1 MEHHNAPDNPPRRD
15 PLRIGVVGLGYWGPN
30 LVRNL
35 AESVDFEL
43 AHLCDLRTDALE
55 TVAQRYPGIRCTT
68 RFGEILSDEL
78 LDAVAI
84 ATPVS
89 THHPLARAVL
99 ESGKHAFVEKPLAS
113 SSRHALELTA
123 LAKANDLVIMPGH
136 TFVYSPPVRT
146 IKDLIDSNEL
156 GEIYFISSSRVNLG
170 LHQPDVSV
178 VWDLGPHDFAILRY
192 WLGDLPAEVSALSRS
207 CLIPEIPDVCFIN
220 LRYPS
225 GTVAH
230 VELSW
235 LAPSKLRRTAIVGSK
250 KMVVYDDTSNESVRI
265 FDSGAT
271 IPDPGT
277 FGEYRLGYR
286 TGDIV
291 SPRVDATEPL
301 SLELSDFAAAIRDG
315 KPLVSSPE
323 LGLDVIRTI
332 EAVDRSLAH
341 EGVPVPVTEP
351 NDALSETLHEK
362 VEQLKSVESIHAG
375 LQAEASGDS
384 VGTAILGGGPAGLTA
399 AYVLGRRGRP
409 GAVFEAD
416 GTVGGI
422 AKTIEFNGYR
432 FDLGGHRFFTK
443 LKPVQ
448 RLWEELLGDQFLTRP
463 RLSRIYYDGK
473 YFSYPIQ
480 AKDVVAR
487 LGLVEATRCALS
499 YLWASRHRNDDAD
512 TFEEWVTTR
521 FGRRLYDAFFR
532 SYTEKV
538 WGIPGSEIRSLWAA
552 QRIKNFSLGK
562 AILSLLGLRR
572 EHVTTLI
579 EEFRYPR
586 LGPGQ
591 MWEAFAVR
599 ARHTGVDVHLNQ
611 RCVSVK
617 HSDNRV
623 HEIVTRQNGDVFE
636 HEVDSIIS
644 TLALNDLI
652 FSLDPPPPPEVLAA
666 AANLRYRDLVLV
678 ALMTTEAEPFPDNW
692 IYLHDP
698 ETRAGRVQNYGAWSA
713 DMVRPETT
721 CLGVEYFCFRGDEI
735 WEMSDEQ
742 AVELAKQELARIGLL
757 DPAKVVDGVKV
768 LVPKAYPV
776 YDSKYED
783 AVSTVRA
790 YLDEFENLETC
801 GRNGLHRYNNQ
812 DHSMWTAILATL
824 NVLDGAGHDV
834 WSVNT
839 EADYLEEGELVEALL
854 DFSAADA
861 GPVEQV
867 P

>member
-1 MEHHNAPDNPPRRD
+1 MDRD
-15 PLRIGVVGLGYWGPN
+15 RKQNSARGAPLRIGVVGLGYWGPN

-35 AESVDFEL
+35 ADSVDFEL
-43 AHLCDLRTDALE
+43 AYLCDRRADALE
-55 TVAQRYPGIRCTT
+55 ALASRYPGTRCTS
-68 RFGEILSDEL
+68 RFEEILSDDGV
-78 LDAVAI
+78 DAVVI

-89 THHPLARAVL
+89 THHPLARTAL
-99 ESGKHAFVEKPLAS
+99 EAGKHAFVEKPLAA
-113 SSRHALELTA
+113 SSRHARELA
-123 LAKANDLVIMPGH
+123 RLAEENDVVLMPGH

-146 IKDLIDSNEL
+146 IKNLIDSGEL

-178 VWDLGPHDFAILRY
+178 VWDLGPHDFSILRY
-192 WLGDLPAEVSALSRS
+192 WLEDLPAEVSALSRS

-220 LRYPS
+220 LTYPS

-250 KMVVYDDTSNESVRI
+250 KMVVYDDTSSESVRI
-265 FDSGAT
+265 FDSGAM

-277 FGEYRLGYR
+277 FGEYQLSYR

-301 SLELSDFAAAIRDG
+301 ALELADFAAAIRNRA
-315 KPLVSSPE
+315 PLVSSPE

-332 EAVDRSLAH
+332 EAVERSLAH
-341 EGVPVPVTEP
+341 GGVPVPINETE
-351 NDALSETLHEK
+351 DALDETLQEK
-362 VEQLKSVESIHAG
+362 LEELTSPEGVRTRRPASNASSSI
-375 LQAEASGDS
+375 
-384 VGTAILGGGPAGLTA
+384 GTAILGGGPAGLTA

-422 AKTIEFNGYR
+422 AKTVEFNGYR

-443 LKPVQ
+443 LQPVQ
-448 RLWEELLGDQFLTRP
+448 KLWEEILAGELLTRP
-463 RLSRIYYDGK
+463 RLSRIYYNGK

-480 AKDVVAR
+480 AKDVVGR
-487 LGLVEATRCALS
+487 LGMVESTRCALS
-499 YLWASRHRNDDAD
+499 YLWASRHRNSEAE
-512 TFEEWVTTR
+512 TFEDWVTTR
-521 FGRRLYDAFFR
+521 FGRRLYEAFFR

-562 AILSLLGLRR
+562 AILSMLGLRR

-591 MWEAFAVR
+591 MWEAFATR
-599 ARHTGVDVHLNQ
+599 ARQTGIDVHMNQ
-611 RCVSVK
+611 RCVSIE
-617 HSDNRV
+617 HSDGV
-623 HEIVTRQNGDVFE
+623 VDAIVTRQNGDVFE
-636 HEVDSIIS
+636 HQVDSIIS
-644 TLALNDLI
+644 TLALNDLV
-652 FSLDPPPPPEVLAA
+652 FSLDPPPPPEVQAA
-666 AANLRYRDLVLV
+666 AHKLRYRDLVLV

-698 ETRAGRVQNYGAWSA
+698 ETRAGRVQNYGAWSS
-713 DMVRPETT
+713 DMVRPGTT

-735 WEMSDEQ
+735 WEMSDEE
-742 AVELAKQELARIGLL
+742 AVELAKNELARIDLL

-768 LVPKAYPV
+768 LVPKAYPM
-776 YDSKYED
+776 YDSHYED
-783 AVSTVRA
+783 AVETIQA
-790 YLDEFENLETC
+790 YLAEFENLQTC

-824 NVLDGAGHDV
+824 NVLDGAEHDV
-834 WSVNT
+834 WGVNT
-839 EADYLEEGELVEALL
+839 DADYLEEGDLVEALL
-854 DFSAADA
+854 DFSSADA